1 MPNPNGMSAF
11 SGTTNSSANL
21 GWINYWNLWPLRLEL
36 RKALA
41 GRAEFRDGHPSQVN
55 KWLVEGSIQMAPASS
70 ICLLKYNQLNFA
82 LPIGVAST
90 GPVMSVYLGF
100 PSTQRG
106 AFDVWQERIADLRA
120 TYARVTGLRPFDPR
134 QIARD
139 LFAAAKDTVSPSL
152 AAAAG
157 QVRLTPASAA
167 SAAMTKTLHKLLFGP
182 DARGFDLRA
191 DATNSVDQGDSIEL
205 LIGDEALKRRNEFPH
220 ILDLGEVWNRVTGLP
235 FVFAVWQLGANTDAV
250 EAAGLRSVMTAVKES
265 AELAQAKMRVAAAD
279 YRAALLD
286 SPWGSGADA
295 VDLTRYWRVI
305 EYVLTPQHLRGLV
318 LYLCLARATGVV
330 RPENDELALGRLMR
344 WQQQTADASGEIS
357 SLH

>member
-1 MPNPNGMSAF
+1 MANGNGLPGISGSA
-11 SGTTNSSANL
+11 SL

-41 GRAEFRDGHPSQVN
+41 GRAEFREGHPSQVN
-55 KWLVEGSIQMAPASS
+55 KWLVEGSIQLAPASS
-70 ICLLKYNQLNFA
+70 ICLLKHNQLNFA
-82 LPIGVAST
+82 LPVGVAST
-90 GPVMSVYLGF
+90 GSVMSVYLGF
-100 PSTQRG
+100 PATQR
-106 AFDVWQERIADLRA
+106 AVFEVWQERIADLRA

-139 LFAAAKDTVSPSL
+139 LFAATKESVTPAM

-157 QVRLTPASAA
+157 MIRLTPASAA

-182 DARGFDLRA
+182 DARGFETRTDVVHGSGDQ
-191 DATNSVDQGDSIEL
+191 DAIEL

-250 EAAGLRSVMTAVKES
+250 EAAALRPVMTAVKES

-286 SPWGSGADA
+286 SPWGSGAEA

-318 LYLCLARATGVV
+318 LYLCLARATGAI
-330 RPENDELALGRLMR
+330 RPDNDDVALGRLMR
-344 WQQQTADASGEIS
+344 WQQQTADASGVIS

>member
-1 MPNPNGMSAF
+1 MANANTIAGFP
-11 SGTTNSSANL
+11 GTANL

-70 ICLLKYNQLNFA
+70 VCLLKYNQLNFA

-90 GPVMSVYLGF
+90 GAVMSVYLGF
-100 PSTQRG
+100 PAKQRA
-106 AFDVWQERIADLRA
+106 AFEVWQERIAELRA

-139 LFAAAKDTVSPSL
+139 LFAATKDSVSPAM

-157 QVRLTPASAA
+157 IIRLTPASAA
-167 SAAMTKTLHKLLFGP
+167 SAAMTKTLHKLLFGS
-182 DARGFDLRA
+182 DARGFETRNDTVGSTGHQ
-191 DATNSVDQGDSIEL
+191 DAIEL

-235 FVFAVWQLGANTDAV
+235 FVFAVWQLGANTDAI
-250 EAAGLRSVMTAVKES
+250 EAAALRPVMTAVKES

-286 SPWGSGADA
+286 SPWGSGADS
-295 VDLTRYWRVI
+295 VDLARYWRMI

-330 RPENDELALGRLMR
+330 RPENDEVALGRLMR
-344 WQQQTADASGEIS
+344 WQQQTDDASGVIA

>member
-41 GRAEFRDGHPSQVN
+41 GREEFRDGHPSQVN

-139 LFAAAKDTVSPSL
+139 LFASAKDTVSPSL

-344 WQQQTADASGEIS
+344 WQQQTADASGLIS
-357 SLH
+357 SLQ